1 MKKAR
6 MKSNGEIPIY
16 VRVTLNSR
24 RVELSTG
31 IYCLPETWDETG
43 QQIRGRNEKAR
54 ILNNRLNKIEDDI
67 QDHYN
72 QLKSSGDDFDVTTI
86 KNRLLNIDDSEGIL
100 KVFDYYLKNMHQKLG
115 KGYSKRNL

>member
-1 MKKAR
+1 MRLTINFLMKKAR

-31 IYCLPETWDETG
+31 IYCLPETWNETG

-54 ILNNRLNKIEDDI
+54 ILNNRLSKIQNEI

-72 QLKSSGDDFDVTTI
+72 LLKSSGEDFDVITI
-86 KNRLLNIDDSEGIL
+86 
-100 KVFDYYLKNMHQKLG
+100 
-115 KGYSKRNL
+115 